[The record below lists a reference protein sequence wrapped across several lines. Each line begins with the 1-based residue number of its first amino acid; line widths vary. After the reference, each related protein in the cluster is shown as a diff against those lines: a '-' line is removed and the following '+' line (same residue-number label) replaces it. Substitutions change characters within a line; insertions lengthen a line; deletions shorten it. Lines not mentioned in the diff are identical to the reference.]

1 MKTIKQRRTKREMT
15 AEDFIALPDEEKN
28 RIFEELEA
36 ESPEERLAKS
46 KPLNA
51 RERAEWKRIQ
61 ANMRRNRG
69 RPKVGNGVQKV
80 SVSIEQSLLARAD
93 AYAKSHKMKR
103 SELFASGVARL
114 IDGRPVHAG

>member
-1 MKTIKQRRTKREMT
+1 MKTKTKKNGMT

-28 RIFEELEA
+28 RIVAELEA
-36 ESPEERLAKS
+36 MTPEEILAKS

-69 RPKVGNGVQKV
+69 RPKVGDGVQKV
-80 SVSIEQSLLARAD
+80 SVSIEQSLLARVD

-103 SELFASGVARL
+103 SELFASGVARM
-114 IDGRPVHAG
+114 IDADRRSA